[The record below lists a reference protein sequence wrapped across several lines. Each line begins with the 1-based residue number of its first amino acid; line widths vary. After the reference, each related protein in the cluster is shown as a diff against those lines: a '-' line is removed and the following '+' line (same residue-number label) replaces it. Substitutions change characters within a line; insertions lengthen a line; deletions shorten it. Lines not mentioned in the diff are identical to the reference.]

1 MNQEELYNLISAINN
16 VLSPPQKDEEKLFSE
31 LSVLLT
37 NSFGNKLYFCKIQG
51 RRWAFLAGDDQ
62 MLTPENQLQLTPQ
75 YGILY
80 NTPGDE
86 ASWNVVIDFLQK
98 QLR

>member
-1 MNQEELYNLISAINN
+1 MKQEELDNLISDINN
-16 VLSPPQKDEEKLFSE
+16 VLLLSQKNEEKLFTE
-31 LSVLLT
+31 LAGLLT
-37 NSFGNKLYFCKIQG
+37 NSFGNKLYFCKIRG
-51 RRWAFLAGDDQ
+51 RRWAFLTGDDQ

-80 NTPGDE
+80 NNPGDK
-86 ASWNVVIDFLQK
+86 ASWNVIIDFLQK